1 MKKTFLFILIIA
13 LFFSMV
19 ACKSTKVVEEE
30 PVIEEVE
37 AEPVAE
43 EPVVENVIEI
53 DIKGITGADIPGVLY
68 QLQEGEP
75 VIRGIALNGNR
86 TENTGFTEPAAENI
100 RFIFELN
107 EWVWI
112 YPDTD
117 MVEGISAR
125 VAKHTGD
132 TSIYTKAY
140 IEECDFL
147 AYADLYKPEEK
158 DFEWGSFYLN
168 GEEELG
174 FYDLVFVNN
183 DDNTPLAVIILD
195 FFRFGELEKYS
206 SDQLQQIMDDII
218 AEGAK

>member
-1 MKKTFLFILIIA
+1 MKKAFIFVLFIALI
-13 LFFSMV
+13 FSMI
-19 ACKSTKVVEEE
+19 ACKSTEVEEE

-43 EPVVENVIEI
+43 EPVEENVIEI
-53 DIKGITGADIPGVLY
+53 DIKAITGADIPGVLY

-75 VIRGIALNGNR
+75 VIRGIALAGNR
-86 TENTGFTEPAAENI
+86 TENFASEPAAENI

-107 EWVWI
+107 EWVYI

-117 MVEGISAR
+117 QLEGISAR

-158 DFEWGSFYLN
+158 NFEWGAFYLS

-183 DDNTPLAVIILD
+183 EDNTPLAVIILD

-206 SDQLQQIMDDII
+206 TDQLRQIMDDII
-218 AEGAK
+218 AQGAR

>member
-1 MKKTFLFILIIA
+1 MKKTFLFFLIIA
-13 LFFSMV
+13 LLFSLV
-19 ACKSTKVVEEE
+19 ACKSTE
-30 PVIEEVE
+30 IEEE
-37 AEPVAE
+37 AEPVSE
-43 EPVVENVIEI
+43 ELIEENVTVI

-75 VIRGIALNGNR
+75 VIRGIVLAGNR
-86 TENTGFTEPAAENI
+86 TENFKSADPATENI

-107 EWVWI
+107 EWVYI

-117 MVEGISAR
+117 QLEGISAR

-147 AYADLYKPEEK
+147 AYTDLYKPEEK
-158 DFEWGSFYLN
+158 DFEWGAFFIN

-206 SDQLQQIMDDII
+206 TDQLQQIMDDII
-218 AEGAK
+218 AQGAK